1 MNRESI
7 CIPQSAVAH
16 WDANMQSTGG
26 KTETELQTLGLIS
39 EQVAKLAQT
48 VLRGKNNKKVG
59 RQLLVVPVV
68 PGADGVVY

>member
-48 VLRGKNNKKVG
+48 VLRGKNNKK
-59 RQLLVVPVV
+59 
-68 PGADGVVY
+68 